1 MADLSVLIR
10 LHKHDL
16 DEKRRVLG
24 ELYTAMAALEQQ
36 KRALEREFE
45 AEKQAMAEGGGD
57 VHFTFAGYAESVAQ
71 RRKDIEKREA
81 ELEKQIE
88 RAKDSLM
95 ETFAELKK
103 YEMTQEERE
112 RLEEEERAYKEA
124 QELDAIGVEGFRRK
138 SGDDRA

>member
-10 LHKHDL
+10 LHKHEL

-24 ELYTAMAALEQQ
+24 DLYTAMAALEQQ

-45 AEKQAMAEGGGD
+45 AEKQAVAEGKGD
-57 VHFTFAGYAESVAQ
+57 VHFTFAGYAESIAQ

-112 RLEEEERAYKEA
+112 RIEEEERAFKEA

-138 SGDDRA
+138 SGDDKA